1 MKYLPNTAGVLL
13 GLAFIA
19 SSATYFLN
27 LAPMPPA
34 PTGSPPDLWMRAMIP
49 TGYMD
54 FVKLMELF
62 GGVLVAFPWTRNY
75 GLLVLGP
82 IIVNIIAFHYFIAA
96 GEGLFSP
103 AVIAIS
109 VLAGYL
115 LWCGRMAFVRLS
127 PRFIPGPPVP

>member
-1 MKYLPNTAGVLL
+1 MKYLPITAGLLL
-13 GLAFIA
+13 GLAFMT
-19 SSATYFLN
+19 SSSTYFLK
-27 LAPMPPA
+27 LAPMPLPPA
-34 PTGSPPDLWMRAMIP
+34 GSPPDLWMKAMIP

-54 FVKLMELF
+54 FVKLLELF
-62 GGVLVAFPWTRNY
+62 GGLLVAFPWTRNY

-109 VLAGYL
+109 VLAVYL

-127 PRFIPGPPVP
+127 PRFISSSPLP

>member
-1 MKYLPNTAGVLL
+1 MKFLPNIAGLLL
-13 GLAFIA
+13 GLAFMS
-19 SSATYFLN
+19 SSALYFLN
-27 LAPMPPA
+27 LVPMPLP

-54 FVKLMELF
+54 FVKLLELF

-75 GLLVLGP
+75 GLLVLAP

-103 AVIAIS
+103 PTVVVS

-127 PRFIPGPPVP
+127 PRFVTNPPVP